1 MLRRSGG
8 RGARRD
14 WSRKF
19 VVAGVV
25 VILVGLVG
33 ASAITMSGTGERD
46 DANDARTTTTIDAKN
61 LSDTA
66 RELVAL
72 LDRAK
77 AHTYHARYTASSPEL
92 ADNAEIRIETWRRP
106 PSVRQDN
113 ELPFQGRVVMT
124 SVFIR
129 PEGSVQCR
137 RAGDQ
142 PWSCQPVP
150 PEEAAEADSLTGG
163 VLEQLQ
169 NGTVSARNA
178 TVDQRPVRCF
188 TLTVDGKDSE
198 LCATDEGVP
207 VRVRSGSSE
216 VRLVQLETE
225 VSSGVFE
232 PPA

>member
-1 MLRRSGG
+1 MLRRRGG
-8 RGARRD
+8 GWD
-14 WSRKF
+14 WSRTF
-19 VVAGVV
+19 VIAGVL

-33 ASAITMSGTGERD
+33 ASAITMSGTGEPED
-46 DANDARTTTTIDAKN
+46 QDVARSTTTIDAKS
-61 LSDTA
+61 LSATG

-77 AHTYHARYTASSPEL
+77 DQTYHARYTASSPEL
-92 ADNAEIRIETWRRP
+92 AENAQIRIETWRRP

-129 PEGSVQCR
+129 PQGSVQCR

-142 PWSCQPVP
+142 PWNCQPIP
-150 PEEAAEADSLTGG
+150 PEQAAEADSLTGG

-169 NGTVSARNA
+169 KGTVIARNA
-178 TVDQRPVRCF
+178 TVEQRQVRCF
-188 TLTVDGKDSE
+188 TLTVEGEDSE
-198 LCATDEGVP
+198 LCATEEGVP

-225 VSSGVFE
+225 VPSGVFE